1 MWWLCKSVLFI
12 LTKAAGIESYLV
24 VKSGVHAWNI
34 IKLGDHYFH
43 VDATWDDNEGYGNFS
58 YDYFLLS
65 DSEMKALGGAHS
77 SWSLSHPSIMPSL
90 FKSPNI

>member
-43 VDATWDDNEGYGNFS
+43 VDASWDDNEGYGNFS